1 MPVVVPVV
9 HGVAMPL
16 FHPWRALRALPQ
28 IDLSWPTLAAEL
40 GRTDGV
46 ARIEIDRRLG
56 QAARRCVLAH
66 ELAHVL
72 AGHGC
77 RQPAAAEKRVRVYT
91 ARKLLPLPI
100 LTGALAYTV
109 DLDYVAWDCWVTRDV
124 LDDRLE
130 SLTAAE
136 HDAIMAATA
145 HHRDSA

>member
-1 MPVVVPVV
+1 
-9 HGVAMPL
+9 MPL
-16 FHPWRALRALPQ
+16 FHPWRALRALPH
-28 IDLSWPTLAAEL
+28 IDLSWPTLTTEL

-46 ARIEIDRRLG
+46 SRIEIDRRLG
-56 QAARRCVLAH
+56 EAARRCVLAH
-66 ELAHVL
+66 ELAHVN

-77 RQPAAAEKRVRVYT
+77 RQPARSERRIRVAT

-100 LTGALAYTV
+100 LTGALAYTL

-130 SLTAAE
+130 SLTDAE
-136 HDAIMAATA
+136 RHAIMDATA